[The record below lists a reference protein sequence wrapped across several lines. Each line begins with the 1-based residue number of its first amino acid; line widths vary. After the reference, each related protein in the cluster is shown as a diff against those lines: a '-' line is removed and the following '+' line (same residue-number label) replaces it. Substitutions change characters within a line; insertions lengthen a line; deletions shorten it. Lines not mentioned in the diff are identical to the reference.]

1 MQRSPPPP
9 PILLFL
15 LKNNKDHQNGCH
27 TAQKRAQD
35 RTAINSTLCFPV
47 SNWLPSCMQHGL
59 VVLELPSACGSL
71 RACTAR
77 TSGSFALTSAPWSS
91 RDCAVSVLPSS
102 AAMCSA
108 VLPYK
113 IAQAVMT
120 LQLKNMIPGTMYLPV
135 VVFLGVMLRAI
146 CKNMQYI
153 LL

>member
-1 MQRSPPPP
+1 MQWSSPPA

-15 LKNNKDHQNGCH
+15 LKHNKDHQNGCH

-35 RTAINSTLCFPV
+35 RTAIDSTLCFPV
-47 SNWLPSCMQHGL
+47 FNWLPSCMQHGL
-59 VVLELPSACGSL
+59 LVLELQSACGSL

-91 RDCAVSVLPSS
+91 KDCAVSALPCS

-113 IAQAVMT
+113 ITRAVMM
-120 LQLKNMIPGTMYLPV
+120 LQLQNMIPGTTYFPV
-135 VVFLGVMLRAI
+135 DFFCGAMHWAAW
-146 CKNMQYI
+146 
-153 LL
+153 